1 MAVARIAKEALIRRR
16 QVAAIVPAHASIN
29 GVTRTSINE
38 KYGPL

>member
-1 MAVARIAKEALIRRR
+1 MAVSRIATEALVRRR
-16 QVAAIVPAHASIN
+16 PVAAILPAHASIN